1 MLVPVVVVLVAAG
14 GADEALVIVVPLP
27 PPSLKPIA
35 IPATAAAPSR
45 ASAGPFQLTGGH
57 VSGLAGDVA
66 RRTLLVRPLAASTLA
81 NRWRN
86 GLKTS

>member
-1 MLVPVVVVLVAAG
+1 VLVAPG
-14 GADEALVIVVPLP
+14 GPDEALVIVVPLP

-57 VSGLAGDVA
+57 VSCVYAC
-66 RRTLLVRPLAASTLA
+66 